1 MDKNSAPSTADP
13 ELVATTI
20 SAKRRPG
27 KWRIGN
33 IIDGRALRVKLTT
46 AALDNANDPQAARK
60 IAMDVLH
67 QSLFRGRMIAQER
80 LQQGADGL
88 DTARLLAAVQD
99 EVVSALYDFT
109 VTHVHRARNPT
120 EAERLSV
127 MATGGYGRSVMAP
140 SSDIDL
146 LFLRAYKVSPH
157 TESVVEYMMYA
168 LWDMGLKVGNAFRSP
183 QECLKLASEDVT
195 IKTSLLDARF
205 ICGDKALADEMVA
218 EFHSQIVK
226 GKDAMFIADKLEERD
241 NRHVR
246 QGDARYV
253 VEPNVKEGKGG
264 LRDLQTL
271 YWIVKHIHGGVTL
284 EDAMRLAPFTRA
296 EYGKFTRAA
305 RFLWT
310 VRCHLHYVTGRP
322 EERLSFD
329 LQPEI
334 ASRMGY
340 QDRGQ
345 RLGVERFM
353 KHYFL
358 VARDVG
364 NLTRILAAKLEADE
378 QKKPEGFRRFFPQKQ
393 GQRLAD
399 EGFVVETNR
408 VNIVDESVM
417 IDDPVNMVRLF
428 TIAKREEIDVH
439 PDALTALTRNLR
451 LFNDNVRR
459 TPAAREQI
467 LSALLDGDTPG
478 QVLRSMNE
486 AGILGRAIPEFG
498 GIVAQTQFN
507 MYHSYTVDEHTVR
520 AVGHVSDL
528 EHGRDKSAPKAHEV
542 FGRIDNRRALYLA
555 MLLHDTGKGRGDQ
568 QVQGMRTSRRA
579 CERLGIPAAEVALV
593 AWLVG
598 NHLEMSE
605 TAQKRDIADP
615 RTVVK
620 FARLVGSLERLRLL
634 YILTIADIKAVGPG
648 VWNTWKG
655 QLLHDLYIN
664 TAAALRGG
672 RGDEETVQAQLESRA
687 MSQRD
692 SLKAIVTN
700 VPPIMLEMETA
711 YWVGFSLEDLQ
722 WQAEELAA
730 GDGSRVAMRELGG
743 SRAMALLVSGKDRPK
758 LFADLAGALVRLGAN
773 IASAQV
779 FTSKSGDII
788 DNFILQDAR
797 GRPYGAGDEHRQ
809 KALVSAIE
817 SVLAGEPALGDVKRR
832 DGRREAAFIVQPQ
845 AQIRDDVS
853 AEFTVLDVAG
863 RDRPGLLQDVADIL
877 AQMQISVH
885 SAHVGSYGERVF
897 DAFYVTTMEGE
908 KLTDY
913 EQKTTLRNK
922 LLAVLDR
929 EEPDAPKTPARKLKR
944 SRAVD
949 SF

>member
-1 MDKNSAPSTADP
+1 MDKKSAPSTSNP
-13 ELVATTI
+13 ELVTTAIPAT
-20 SAKRRPG
+20 RRPG

-33 IIDGRALRVKLTT
+33 IIDGRALRIKLTA
-46 AALDNANDPQAARK
+46 AALDNEDDPQAARK
-60 IAMDVLH
+60 IAMDLLH
-67 QSLFRGRMIAQER
+67 QALFRGRLIAQER

-99 EVVSALYDFT
+99 EVVSALYDYT

-120 EAERLSV
+120 EAERLAV

-146 LFLRAYKVSPH
+146 LFLRAYKISPH

-183 QECLKLASEDVT
+183 QECVKLALEDVT

-205 ICGDKALADEMVA
+205 ICGDKELSGEMIALFDTQA
-218 EFHSQIVK
+218 VK
-226 GKDAMFIADKLEERD
+226 GKDATFIADKLEERD
-241 NRHVR
+241 KRHLR
-246 QGDARYV
+246 QGDVRYV
-253 VEPNVKEGKGG
+253 VEPNIKEGKGG

-271 YWIVKHIHGGVTL
+271 YWIVKHIHGGTTL
-284 EDAMRLAPFTRA
+284 EEAMRLAPFTRA

-322 EERLSFD
+322 EERVSFD

-358 VARDVG
+358 VAKDVG

-378 QKKPEGFRRFFPQKQ
+378 QKKPEGLRRFLPQKQ
-393 GQRLAD
+393 GQPLD
-399 EGFVVETNR
+399 DKGFVVDANR
-408 VNIVDESVM
+408 VSIVDEAVM
-417 IDDPVNMVRLF
+417 VDDPVNMVRLF
-428 TIAKREEIDVH
+428 TIARREGIDVH
-439 PDALTALTRNLR
+439 PYALTALTRNLR

-459 TPAAREQI
+459 TPEARAQI
-467 LSALLDGDTPG
+467 LSALLEGEAPG

-520 AVGHVSDL
+520 AVAHVSDL
-528 EHGRDKSAPKAHEV
+528 EHGRDDSARKAQDV
-542 FGRIDNRRALYLA
+542 FGLIDNRRALYLA

-579 CERLGIPAAEVALV
+579 CERLGIPAGEVALV
-593 AWLVG
+593 SWLVG

-605 TAQKRDIADP
+605 TAQKRDISDP

-634 YILTIADIKAVGPG
+634 YILTVADIKAVGPG
-648 VWNTWKG
+648 VWNAWKG
-655 QLLHDLYIN
+655 QLLYDLYNN

-672 RGDEETVQAQLESRA
+672 RGDEESVQAQLESRA
-687 MSQRD
+687 ISQREQ
-692 SLKAIVTN
+692 LKEIIPD

-711 YWVGFSLEDLQ
+711 YWVGFNLEDLQ
-722 WQAEELAA
+722 WQAAVLSQE
-730 GDGSRVAMRELGG
+730 GGSVAIRELEE
-743 SRAMALLVSGKDRPK
+743 SRAMALLVSGKDRPN
-758 LFADLAGALVRLGAN
+758 LFADLVGTLARLGAN
-773 IASAQV
+773 IVSAQV
-779 FTSKSGDII
+779 YTSASGDII
-788 DNFILQDAR
+788 DIFILQD
-797 GRPYGAGDEHRQ
+797 GRAQPFGAGDEHRQ
-809 KALVSAIE
+809 KALVSAIDK
-817 SVLAGEPALGDVKRR
+817 ALRGDVTGGEIKSRG
-832 DGRREAAFIVQPQ
+832 DRREAAFIIQPQ

-908 KLTDY
+908 KLSDY
-913 EQKTTLRNK
+913 EQKTTLRSK

>member
-1 MDKNSAPSTADP
+1 MDNTSGPSTPNP
-13 ELVATTI
+13 ELVTTTVP
-20 SAKRRPG
+20 AKRRPG
-27 KWRIGN
+27 RWRIGN
-33 IIDGRALRVKLTT
+33 IIDGRSLRIKLSA
-46 AALDNANDPQAARK
+46 AALDNQDDPQAARK
-60 IAMDVLH
+60 IALDVLH
-67 QSLFRGRMIAQER
+67 QALFRGRMIAQER

-99 EVVSALYDFT
+99 EVVSALYDYT

-120 EAERLSV
+120 EAERLAV
-127 MATGGYGRSVMAP
+127 LATGGYGRGVMAP
-140 SSDIDL
+140 SSDTDL
-146 LFLRAYKVSPH
+146 LFLRAYKISPH

-183 QECLKLASEDVT
+183 QECVKLALEDVT

-205 ICGDKALADEMVA
+205 ICGDKALSNEMIELFDSDAV
-218 EFHSQIVK
+218 I
-226 GKDAMFIADKLEERD
+226 GKDATFIADKLEERD
-241 NRHVR
+241 KRHVR

-253 VEPNVKEGKGG
+253 VEPNLKEGKGG

-271 YWIVKHIHGGVTL
+271 YWIVKHLHGGVTL
-284 EDAMRLAPFTRA
+284 EDAMRGAPFTRA
-296 EYGKFTRAA
+296 EYNKFTRAA

-322 EERLSFD
+322 EERISFD

-358 VARDVG
+358 VAKDIG
-364 NLTRILAAKLEADE
+364 NLTRILAAKLEAD
-378 QKKPEGFRRFFPQKQ
+378 QKKKPEGLRRFLPQKQ
-393 GQRLAD
+393 GQPMAD
-399 EGFVVETNR
+399 IGFMVETNR
-408 VNIVDESVM
+408 VNVIDESVM
-417 IDDPVNMVRLF
+417 VGDPVNMLRLF
-428 TIAKREEIDVH
+428 TIARREGMDVH
-439 PDALTALTRNLR
+439 PEALTSLTRNLR
-451 LFNDNVRR
+451 LFNDRVRR
-459 TPAAREQI
+459 TPEARYEI
-467 LSALLDGDTPG
+467 LSALMDGDAPG
-478 QVLRSMNE
+478 QVLRRMNE

-507 MYHSYTVDEHTVR
+507 MYHSYTVDEHTIR
-520 AVGHVSDL
+520 AVSHLSDL
-528 EHGRDKSAPKAHEV
+528 EHGRDESAQKAHEI
-542 FGRIDNRRALYLA
+542 FGLIDNRRALYLA
-555 MLLHDTGKGRGDQ
+555 MLLHDTGKGLGDQ

-579 CERLGIPAAEVALV
+579 CERLSIPAGEVDLV

-605 TAQKRDIADP
+605 TAQKRDISDP

-620 FARLVGSLERLRLL
+620 FAKLVGSLERLRLL

-655 QLLHDLYIN
+655 QLLYDLYNN

-672 RGDEETVQAQLESRA
+672 RGDEASVQAQLKSRA
-687 MSQRD
+687 RMQREKL
-692 SLKAIVTN
+692 SELIPI

-711 YWVGFSLEDLQ
+711 YWVGFNLEDLE
-722 WQAEELAA
+722 WQAEELSA
-730 GDGSRVAMRELGG
+730 DGGVVAIRELEE
-743 SRAMALLVSGKDRPK
+743 SRAMALLVSGKDRPN
-758 LFADLAGALVRLGAN
+758 LFADLAGTLARLGAN
-773 IASAQV
+773 IVSAQV
-779 FTSKSGDII
+779 FTSVSGDII
-788 DNFILQDAR
+788 DIFILQD
-797 GRPYGAGDEHRQ
+797 GRAQPFGAGDEHRQ
-809 KALVSAIE
+809 QALVTEIE
-817 SVLAGEPALGDVKRR
+817 SALKGDVTRGEVKGHS
-832 DGRREAAFIVQPQ
+832 GRREAAFIVQPQ

-853 AEFTVLDVAG
+853 AEFTVIDVAG
-863 RDRPGLLQDVADIL
+863 RDRPGLLQDVADVL
-877 AQMQISVH
+877 AQMKISVH

-897 DAFYVTTMEGE
+897 DAFYVTTMEGV
-908 KLTDY
+908 KLADY
-913 EQKTTLRNK
+913 EQKTELRRN